1 MRLDE
6 LLTDDAAL
14 AELGRRIE
22 RHRLQRNWTQDEL
35 AFEAQLGRATVQR
48 LERGQSVQSV
58 SLIKVLR
65 TLGLLSALDA
75 AVPES
80 IALPIAE
87 LERERRRGRQRARR
101 RHGARRGGDTGAEPG
116 GPSERGDWRWGDES
130 G

>member
-6 LLTDDAAL
+6 LLTDEAAL
-14 AELGRRIE
+14 TELGRRLE
-22 RHRLQRNWTQDEL
+22 HHRLARNWTQDEL

-48 LERGQSVQSV
+48 LERGQPVQSV

-65 TLGLLSALDA
+65 TLGLLGALDA

-80 IALPIAE
+80 IELPIAE
-87 LERERRRGRQRARR
+87 LERERRQRRGRKR
-101 RHGARRGGDTGAEPG
+101 ARRGGRRDVRAEPPAQEG
-116 GPSERGDWRWGDES
+116 SWRWGEES